1 MEKVKLIGTP
11 FSFFTYRV
19 IWALKLK
26 GVNYEYI
33 DEDMSEKSSLLMK
46 YNPIHKKVPVL
57 IHGDKTICESMVIVE
72 YIDDTWQLNPLLS
85 IDPYDRAMARFWVT
99 YIEEKSNSTWN
110 VFCNIGED
118 QQNAIKESLE
128 MFKTI
133 EENAL
138 GEDNKLFGGENI
150 GIVDIAFGGYA
161 HWLEI
166 IEEIVGVKL
175 LDPHNFPK
183 LNKWIKNF
191 KQVQAIKDN
200 LPNHDEMFVY
210 MKNVREKMLA
220 SP

>member
-26 GVNYEYI
+26 GINYEYI

-85 IDPYDRAMARFWVT
+85 TNPYDRAMARFWVT
-99 YIEEKSNSTWN
+99 YIEEKSNSTWS
-110 VFCNIGED
+110 VFCNIGEE

-138 GEDNKLFGGENI
+138 GENNKLFGGENI

-210 MKNVREKMLA
+210 MKNAREKMLA

>member
-1 MEKVKLIGTP
+1 
-11 FSFFTYRV
+11 
-19 IWALKLK
+19 
-26 GVNYEYI
+26 
-33 DEDMSEKSSLLMK
+33 MSQKSSLLMK

-85 IDPYDRAMARFWVT
+85 TDPYDRAMTRFWVT

-110 VFCNIGED
+110 VFCNIGEE

-220 SP
+220 SL

>member
-26 GVNYEYI
+26 GINYEYI

-85 IDPYDRAMARFWVT
+85 TDPYDRAMARFWVT

-110 VFCNIGED
+110 VFCNIGEE

-138 GEDNKLFGGENI
+138 GENNKLFGGENI

-210 MKNVREKMLA
+210 MKNAREKMLA

>member
-1 MEKVKLIGTP
+1 METVKLIGTP

-33 DEDMSEKSSLLMK
+33 DEDMSKKSPLLVK

-72 YIDDTWQLNPLLS
+72 YINETWQLNPLLS
-85 IDPYDRAMARFWVT
+85 TDSYERATSRFWAK
-99 YIEEKSNSTWN
+99 YIEVKSHNTWN
-110 VFCNIGED
+110 VFCNTGEK

-138 GEDNKLFGGENI
+138 GENNILFGGENI
-150 GIVDIAFGGYA
+150 GLVDIAFGGYS
-161 HWLEI
+161 HWMEI

-175 LDPHNFPK
+175 LDPHNFPRI
-183 LNKWIKNF
+183 NKWIKNF
-191 KQVQAIKDN
+191 KEVKAIKDN
-200 LPNHDEMFVY
+200 LPNRDEMFVY
-210 MKNVREKMLA
+210 VKNSRERMLA

>member
-1 MEKVKLIGTP
+1 METVKLIGTP

-26 GVNYEYI
+26 GINYEYI
-33 DEDMSEKSSLLMK
+33 DENMSKKSPLLMK

-57 IHGDKTICESMVIVE
+57 IHGDKSICESMVIVE
-72 YIDDTWQLNPLLS
+72 YINDTWQLNPLLS
-85 IDPYDRAMARFWVT
+85 TDPYNRAMARFWVK
-99 YIEEKSNSTWN
+99 YIEEKLKYTWD
-110 VFCNIGED
+110 VFCDTGEK

-128 MFKTI
+128 VLKTI

-138 GEDNKLFGGENI
+138 GENNKLFGGENI
-150 GIVDIAFGGYA
+150 GVVDIAFGGYA
-161 HWLEI
+161 HWVEI

-175 LDPHNFPK
+175 LDSHNFPH
-183 LNKWIKNF
+183 LNKWKKSF
-191 KQVQAIKDN
+191 KEVQAIKDN
-200 LPNHDEMFVY
+200 LPNYDDMFVY

>member
-1 MEKVKLIGTP
+1 
-11 FSFFTYRV
+11 
-19 IWALKLK
+19 
-26 GVNYEYI
+26 
-33 DEDMSEKSSLLMK
+33 MSEKSSLLMK

-85 IDPYDRAMARFWVT
+85 TDPYYRAMARFWVT

-110 VFCNIGED
+110 VFCNIGEE

-138 GEDNKLFGGENI
+138 GENNKLFGGENI

-200 LPNHDEMFVY
+200 LPNHDEMLVY
-210 MKNVREKMLA
+210 MKNAREKMLA

>member
-1 MEKVKLIGTP
+1 METVKLIGTP

-26 GVNYEYI
+26 GINYEYI
-33 DEDMSEKSSLLMK
+33 DEDMSKKSPLFVK

-57 IHGDKTICESMVIVE
+57 IHGGKTICESMVIVE
-72 YIDDTWQLNPLLS
+72 YINETWQLNPLLS
-85 IDPYDRAMARFWVT
+85 TDSYEQATSRFWAN
-99 YIEEKSNSTWN
+99 YIEEKSHNTWN
-110 VFCNIGED
+110 VFCNTGEK

-138 GEDNKLFGGENI
+138 GENNILFGGENI
-150 GIVDIAFGGYA
+150 GLVDIAFGGYS
-161 HWLEI
+161 HWMEI

-175 LDPHNFPK
+175 LDPHNFPRI
-183 LNKWIKNF
+183 NKWIKNF
-191 KQVQAIKDN
+191 KEVKAIKDN
-200 LPNHDEMFVY
+200 LPNRDEMFVY
-210 MKNVREKMLA
+210 MKNARERMLA